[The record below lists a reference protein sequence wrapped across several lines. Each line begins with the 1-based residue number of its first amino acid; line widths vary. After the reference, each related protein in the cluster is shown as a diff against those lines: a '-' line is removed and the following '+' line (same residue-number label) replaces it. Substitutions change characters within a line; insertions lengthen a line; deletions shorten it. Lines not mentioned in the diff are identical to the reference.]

1 MHRAIEK
8 TQVAELCNALNHEQV
23 VDVMVTLTRP
33 SPLDSVM
40 ITGDESIGLY
50 LSLRR
55 RGFGRVA
62 TPATCQI
69 PRQRHVIGLV
79 TGPNPIA
86 ALAQA
91 SPFLSANSTVAVLI
105 ESREAGSSMN
115 IRHKLQQMGFR
126 IEAGVRCQR
135 GFVLLACRR
144 GFSQVEQAA

>member
-1 MHRAIEK
+1 M
-8 TQVAELCNALNHEQV
+8 AELCNASDHEQV
-23 VDVMVTLTRP
+23 VDVMVALTRP

-40 ITGDESIGLY
+40 ITGNESMELY

-55 RGFGRVA
+55 RGFGRAA
-62 TPATCQI
+62 TPATCRI

-79 TGPNPIA
+79 TGPDPMA

-91 SPFLSANSTVAVLI
+91 SPFLSANSAVAVLI
-105 ESREAGSSMN
+105 EPREAGSSMN

-135 GFVLLACRR
+135 GFVLFASRR
-144 GFSQVEQAA
+144 GFSQMEQAA